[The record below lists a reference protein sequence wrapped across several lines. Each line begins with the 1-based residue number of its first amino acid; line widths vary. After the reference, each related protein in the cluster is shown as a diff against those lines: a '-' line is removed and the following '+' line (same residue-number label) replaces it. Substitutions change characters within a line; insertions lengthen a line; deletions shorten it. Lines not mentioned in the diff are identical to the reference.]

1 MCCYLFIHSFS
12 IFRTSM
18 ASRILTFVSCTLY
31 LSFLI
36 IITVVGFTSIIIGF
50 VGLGLYISSSLNFNS
65 YNSTLCFVI
74 DHDYDTCHQQN
85 EDLCFLIMW
94 SVEYTVPNSDVSDRY
109 IFSTI
114 TKTYDTPQKALNDL
128 DSYKDNGTY
137 TSYYHR
143 THFEDV
149 KWEQPSSPTPY
160 LIMMIV
166 GFALTLIYFVVI
178 TSLTIY
184 HRFR

>member
-74 DHDYDTCHQQN
+74 DYDYDICH
-85 EDLCFLIMW
+85 
-94 SVEYTVPNSDVSDRY
+94 
-109 IFSTI
+109 
-114 TKTYDTPQKALNDL
+114 
-128 DSYKDNGTY
+128 
-137 TSYYHR
+137 
-143 THFEDV
+143 
-149 KWEQPSSPTPY
+149 
-160 LIMMIV
+160 
-166 GFALTLIYFVVI
+166 
-178 TSLTIY
+178 
-184 HRFR
+184 